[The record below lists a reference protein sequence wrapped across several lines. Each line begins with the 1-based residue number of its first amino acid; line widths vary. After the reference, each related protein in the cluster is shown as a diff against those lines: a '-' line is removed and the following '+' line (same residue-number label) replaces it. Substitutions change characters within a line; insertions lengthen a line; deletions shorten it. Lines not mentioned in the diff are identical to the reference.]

1 MKDNPFE
8 EERELT
14 LDGKTYT
21 IREIILLSAISVAFS
36 KKVLEKPDLTFDEK
50 KFLKVW
56 LKKTEDERIQFRMA
70 NRLIE
75 QAPFNEA
82 D

>member
-1 MKDNPFE
+1 
-8 EERELT
+8 
-14 LDGKTYT
+14 
-21 IREIILLSAISVAFS
+21 V
-36 KKVLEKPDLTFDEK
+36 EKSFIK
-50 KFLKVW
+50 IW
-56 LKKTEDERIQFRMA
+56 LKKTEDERIQFRMD